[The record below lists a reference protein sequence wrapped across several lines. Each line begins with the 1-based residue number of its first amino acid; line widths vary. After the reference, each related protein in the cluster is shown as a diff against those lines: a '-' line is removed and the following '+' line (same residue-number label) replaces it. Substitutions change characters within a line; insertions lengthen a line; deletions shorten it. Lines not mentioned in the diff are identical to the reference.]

1 MRFTNW
7 RRGLAM
13 CAASM
18 GTVISL
24 TLGLSFGL
32 RAEDKKEAKEFIT
45 LFNGKDFSGWKFHLE
60 GKNADPAKTWSI
72 KDEMIVCT
80 GHPAGFV
87 YTEKSYKDYVLL
99 YDWQF
104 PRPKDLTDD
113 NKFDGNSGALVHIIH
128 PEKGVIGVW
137 PNCVEVQGMNKRHG
151 ELLFIPR
158 SQGKGKYDIEARNK
172 ATKPVGEWN
181 TTEILCKGSE
191 ISAKINGTE
200 VSSGKGELTEGF
212 IGFQSEGSPVH
223 FRNIKIRLL
232 TKE

>member
-1 MRFTNW
+1 MMRLTIG
-7 RRGLAM
+7 RCGLFIA
-13 CAASM
+13 
-18 GTVISL
+18 VVVSL
-24 TLGLSFGL
+24 SAGLSL
-32 RAEDKKEAKEFIT
+32 RAKPEDKKGVSDFVS

-60 GKNADPAKTWSI
+60 DQKADPAKTWSV

-87 YTEKSYKDYVLL
+87 YTEKSYNNYFLR

-104 PRPKDLTDD
+104 PRPKGLTDD
-113 NKFDGNSGALVHIIH
+113 SKFDGNSGALVHINH

-158 SQGKGKYDIEARNK
+158 AQGKGKYDIEARNK

-181 TTEILCKGSE
+181 TTEIVCRGAE
-191 ISAKINGTE
+191 ITAKINGAE

-212 IGFQSEGSPVH
+212 IGFQSEGSPVN
-223 FRNIKIRLL
+223 FRNIKIAQLG
-232 TKE
+232 KD

>member
-1 MRFTNW
+1 MCFTIW
-7 RRGLAM
+7 RIGLLTGALLFLSS
-13 CAASM
+13 AL
-18 GTVISL
+18 GFTVK
-24 TLGLSFGL
+24 
-32 RAEDKKEAKEFIT
+32 AEDKKDAGDFVS

-60 GKNADPAKTWSI
+60 DKNADPAKTWSI

-80 GHPAGFV
+80 GHPAGFI
-87 YTEKSYKDYVLL
+87 YTEKPYKDYVLR

-104 PRPKDLTDD
+104 PRPKGLKDD
-113 NKFDGNSGALVHIIH
+113 DKFDGNSGALVHILH

-158 SQGKGKYDIEARNK
+158 SQGKGKYDMQARNK

-181 TTEILCKGSE
+181 TTEIVCRDAE

-212 IGFQSEGSPVH
+212 VGFQSEGSPVH
-223 FRNIKIRLL
+223 FRNIKISQS
-232 TKE
+232 KKD